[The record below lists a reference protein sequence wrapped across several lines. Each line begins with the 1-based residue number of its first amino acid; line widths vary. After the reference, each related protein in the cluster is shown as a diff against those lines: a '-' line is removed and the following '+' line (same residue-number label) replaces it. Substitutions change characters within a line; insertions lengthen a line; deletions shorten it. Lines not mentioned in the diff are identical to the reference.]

1 MSATVI
7 KLPATVALVCSEC
20 GAEGHGSCGC
30 GAAYVPKRE
39 RAIAAIKANPEKSDR
54 AIAAELGASPTTV
67 GKARQVS
74 TSGHLEKRVG
84 RDGKMYPSAGRV
96 SQERV
101 EEPEYPTEEEIWL
114 ANAFY
119 HWSHCY
125 ENYRKLSP
133 AAKAE
138 FESNREPWSEK

>member
-1 MSATVI
+1 MPRASDKEALGRASRDRGATGYQY
-7 KLPATVALVCSEC
+7 PVA
-20 GAEGHGSCGC
+20 
-30 GAAYVPKRE
+30 R
-39 RAIAAIKANPEKSDR
+39 
-54 AIAAELGASPTTV
+54 T
-67 GKARQVS
+67 
-74 TSGHLEKRVG
+74 G
-84 RDGKMYPSAGRV
+84 RDGKTRVLPSAGRV